1 VAFLMDI
8 PLESNG
14 DGLVALSFSA
24 NMQYV
29 RPVRHFIHALCKLAE
44 YGDDESEEIQLV
56 ATEILNN
63 CIEHGSNGP
72 EDEIDVTLV
81 VSTEE
86 FRFEVIDPGLGGAG
100 FAEQA
105 LERAEQMPDIEEP
118 RGRGLFLIKRFMD
131 SLDISWDPNNGTR
144 TVVSKTRQS

>member
-1 VAFLMDI
+1 MMDI

-14 DGLVALSFSA
+14 DGLVVLSFSA

-29 RPVRHFIHALCKLAE
+29 RPVRHFIHALCKLAD

-63 CIEHGSNGP
+63 SIEHGSAGP
-72 EDEIDVTLV
+72 EDEIDVTMV
-81 VSTEE
+81 VSAAE
-86 FRFEVIDPGLGGAG
+86 FRFEVVDPGRGGAG
-100 FAEQA
+100 FAEKALAQA
-105 LERAEQMPDIEEP
+105 DQMPDIEEP

-131 SLDISWDPNNGTR
+131 HLDISWDADKGTR
-144 TVVSKTRQS
+144 TIVSKTRQQ

>member
-1 VAFLMDI
+1 MNQPIEAHT
-8 PLESNG
+8 
-14 DGLVALSFSA
+14 DGSVELSFSA

-44 YGDDESEEIQLV
+44 YDDEESEEIQLV

-72 EDEIDVTLV
+72 DDEIGVTLRI
-81 VSTEE
+81 SGAE
-86 FRFEVIDPGLGGAG
+86 FRFEVIDPGMGGAV
-100 FAEQA
+100 FAERA
-105 LERAEQMPDIEEP
+105 LRRADQMPDIEQP

-131 SLDISWDPNNGTR
+131 TMDISWDPDRGTR
-144 TVVSKTRQS
+144 TVVSKSRPL

>member
-1 VAFLMDI
+1 MDI

-29 RPVRHFIHALCKLAE
+29 RPVRHFIHALCMLAE
-44 YGDDESEEIQLV
+44 YGTDESEEIQLV

-63 CIEHGSNGP
+63 CIEHGSSGP
-72 EDEIDVTLV
+72 DDEIDVTLV
-81 VSTEE
+81 ISPEE
-86 FRFEVIDPGLGGAG
+86 FRFEVVDPGLGGPD
-100 FAEQA
+100 FAEKA
-105 LERAEQMPDIEEP
+105 LKRAEQMPDIEEP

-131 SLDISWDPNNGTR
+131 SLDISWDAEAGTR
-144 TVVSKTRQS
+144 TVVSKSRQS